1 MDCED
6 PCAVT
11 QTILATPPPLGNG
24 VGSLQLHML
33 RLVGIPAHLIVPVA
47 YEIRWCSKT
56 EAMKAAAREGLQ
68 LRT

>member
-11 QTILATPPPLGNG
+11 QTILANPPPSRGNG

-33 RLVGIPAHLIVPVA
+33 KLVGIPAHLIVQVA
-47 YEIRWCSKT
+47 Y
-56 EAMKAAAREGLQ
+56 KAPMVQ
-68 LRT
+68 